1 MQKCFQKGGVRLQ
14 VTCGGRWA
22 SWVAK
27 GGVPG
32 APRGLQGLKGQLW
45 VGHPRGGEL
54 VLTSQDEVQELEGRL
69 EAGAADAAL
78 VGIQGEEGQAAE
90 ESQEASSYGE
100 AAGHL
105 VAIEDAVE
113 L

>member
-1 MQKCFQKGGVRLQ
+1 MGQLGGE
-14 VTCGGRWA
+14 GRC
-22 SWVAK
+22 
-27 GGVPG
+27 
-32 APRGLQGLKGQLW
+32 PRGLQGLKGQLW

-90 ESQEASSYGE
+90 ESQEAGSYGE
-100 AAGHL
+100 AAGHV